1 MSSAPTFGNFSAASS
16 IQLDATLPTP
26 LVAQLAT
33 RLGTLIRNGD
43 IPAGERIPSI
53 RHMARLCR
61 VSPLTV
67 ANAYTRLVEAG
78 VLVAHARGGYFAA
91 CTAPPPRPDPG
102 ADDPLWL
109 LQHAYETTAPTIK
122 AGCGWLSEQYRYSLS
137 VRRALE
143 RLARSDL
150 LPTFLDYGNPAG
162 FPALRL
168 AIRQLLARRAIPCP
182 EEGIVL
188 THGASQGLELALR
201 ACTKPG
207 DTVLVD
213 DPGYCNLYPL
223 LHMLGLGARGVP
235 RTKEGVDITALEH
248 ILAHER
254 ATVMV
259 TTSVLHNPT
268 GVCSTAANIT
278 ALYALA
284 CQHGLTV
291 IEDNIFLDLAPQTQP
306 CLARMDTE
314 ERVVH
319 VGSFSKTITP
329 GLRVGYV
336 RCAPDLARRIM
347 EYKMAVGLT
356 SSSLN
361 EALVCSILQGGFYHS
376 HLADLR
382 EGLFKAQKAT
392 CAALLKA
399 GLALYTQPSGGMFV
413 WARFPGDKQVRTI
426 MRRAAQADILLAP
439 GSLFC
444 PTGQDTPWFRF
455 NVTQCDSPTLLTFLR
470 AEARSGF

>member
-1 MSSAPTFGNFSAASS
+1 MSSAPTFGDFSAASS
-16 IQLDATLPTP
+16 IHLDGSLPTP
-26 LVAQLAT
+26 LVAQLASQ
-33 RLGTLIRNGD
+33 LSTLIKNGD

-53 RHMARLCR
+53 RHMARLCK

-91 CTAPPPRPDPG
+91 RTTPPPRPDPG
-102 ADDPLWL
+102 EGDPLWL

-122 AGCGWLSEQYRYSLS
+122 AGCGWLSEQYHYSLS

-162 FPALRL
+162 LPTLRL
-168 AIRQLLARRAIPCP
+168 AIRQLLARRNIACP
-182 EEGIVL
+182 ENGIVL

-201 ACTKPG
+201 ACTRPG

-223 LHMLGLGARGVP
+223 LHMLGLRVRGVP
-235 RTKEGVDITALEH
+235 RTKEGVDITALEQ

-254 ATVMV
+254 AAVMV

-268 GVCSTAANIT
+268 GVCATASNIT

-284 CQHGLTV
+284 CRFNLNI

-314 ERVVH
+314 ERIVH

-336 RCAPDLARRIM
+336 RCAPALARQIM
-347 EYKMAVGLT
+347 EYKMAMGLT

-361 EALVCSILQGGFYHS
+361 EALVCSILQGGFYQS

-382 EGLFKAQKAT
+382 EGLFKAQKTT
-392 CAALLKA
+392 CTALIKA
-399 GLALYTQPSGGMFV
+399 GLTLYAQPSGGMFV
-413 WARFPGDKQVRTI
+413 WARFPGEKQARAI

-439 GSLFC
+439 GSLFR
-444 PTGQDTPWFRF
+444 PDGQDTPWFRF
-455 NVTQCDSPTLLTFLR
+455 NVTQCDSPALLSFLR
-470 AEARSGF
+470 TEARSRF

>member
-78 VLVAHARGGYFAA
+78 VLVSHARGGYFAA
-91 CTAPPPRPDPG
+91 RTAPPPRPDPG
-102 ADDPLWL
+102 EDDPLWL

-201 ACTKPG
+201 TCTKPG

-248 ILAHER
+248 ILAQER

-278 ALYALA
+278 ALYTLA

-336 RCAPDLARRIM
+336 RCTPDLARRIM

-470 AEARSGF
+470 TEARSGF

>member
-67 ANAYTRLVEAG
+67 ANAYTRLVEAE

-91 CTAPPPRPDPG
+91 RTTPPPRPDPG
-102 ADDPLWL
+102 EDDPLWL

-235 RTKEGVDITALEH
+235 RTKEGVDITALED

-278 ALYALA
+278 ALYTLT

-470 AEARSGF
+470 TEARSGF